1 MNPKEMFENALKTNT
16 DSLNGSKS
24 IKHETSLEKT
34 SSPKDLFESVLK
46 SAEKQADDNAN
57 NCIAKESRAKPQLI
71 ENHVSSAK
79 DMFEQA
85 LAAASDGPTN
95 AVPGP
100 QNRVNG
106 HAEYV
111 KTR

>member
-16 DSLNGSKS
+16 DSLNGSKN
-24 IKHETSLEKT
+24 IKHETSLEKRST
-34 SSPKDLFESVLK
+34 PKDLFESALV

-57 NCIAKESRAKPQLI
+57 NCIAKESHAKPQF
-71 ENHVSSAK
+71 NGSYVSSAK

-85 LAAASDGPTN
+85 LVAASDGPVK
-95 AVPGP
+95 AVPGS